1 MRRPARRIGTLGDV
15 LVLGALAAYAIPFF
29 WQLLTSF
36 KPEAELLRVPPLL
49 PSRLTLAHYRVVIG
63 MFWYFPSASH
73 QDGKAVHT
81 VADYGIAPDGF
92 PTVVDG
98 VCASTTG

>member
-1 MRRPARRIGTLGDV
+1 MQPYT
-15 LVLGALAAYAIPFF
+15 F
-29 WQLLTSF
+29 
-36 KPEAELLRVPPLL
+36 
-49 PSRLTLAHYRVVIG
+49 PSRPNHAHYRVVIG

-81 VADYGIAPDGF
+81 VVDYGIAPDGF
-92 PTVVDG
+92 PTVIDG